1 MIPLF
6 SEEFSMLA
14 DEIQRPWLKNY
25 DPVVSPT
32 LNYKSIPLY
41 DFLDNTAQKYPRRT
55 AIVFNNWK
63 INYQNL
69 KKLTDY
75 IAGNLKQLGIKPGD
89 RVAIMLPN
97 LPQTILT
104 YWGVLKAGGIV
115 VMTNPLYMEKEII
128 HHFND
133 SRAKFLIT
141 LDLLWPKISSL
152 LPKLPLQKI
161 FITKISDCLK
171 FPLNLLYNLKRL
183 KEGNAPSIPFEQ
195 QKILPWKSLLKK
207 NQNRP
212 KLPIN
217 PKHDLAALQYT
228 GGTTGIS
235 KGVMLT
241 HYNLGANVQQCIAM
255 LYELKEKKQ
264 VLLGILP
271 YFHIYGLTVCV
282 NFPTAIGATLVPM
295 PRFSPRDVLKTIEKT
310 KPTIFPSAPSIF
322 MALLQ
327 QKDIS
332 KFDLSSIKYCISG
345 SAPIPVEII
354 ERFKEF
360 TGAEIIE
367 GYGLTEASPIT
378 HLNPLRG
385 KKKYGSIGVPFPD
398 TDACVVDMEVGTIP
412 LPPGK
417 LGELVIKGPQVMK
430 GYWNRPDETAS
441 TLRNN
446 WLYTGDI
453 AYMDE
458 EGYFFIVDRKKDLII
473 SGGYNIYPREI
484 DEVLYEHPKV
494 KEAVTVGIP
503 SKTRGEIVKAF
514 IVPKDGETLTK
525 AEIIAFCKQKLANY
539 KVPKQVE
546 FRKELPK
553 TMVGKVL
560 RRALREEEIKKQQ
573 QKKTKRS

>member
-1 MIPLF
+1 
-6 SEEFSMLA
+6 MLA

-546 FRKELPK
+546 FRKDLPK